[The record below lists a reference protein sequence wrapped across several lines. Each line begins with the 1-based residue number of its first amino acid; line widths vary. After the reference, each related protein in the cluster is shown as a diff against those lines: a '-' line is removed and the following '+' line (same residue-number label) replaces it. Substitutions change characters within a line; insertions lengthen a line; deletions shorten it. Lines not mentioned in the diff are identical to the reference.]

1 MNNGEAANAWYL
13 VGTASVVI
21 LLLPLVAT
29 PLTWVAVELLIQQAK
44 ASAEAATDT
53 ADTELQPREG
63 SSPPPRRNT
72 RVSYSFDC
80 MQSEHVTE
88 GNLPHFPTT
97 ASTMV
102 TIERMSPP
110 AKTNENNSK
119 AAGKNDVQGLHN
131 VSPLGKTDSVR
142 AIGRRSTDL
151 LTKDGQFLEVE
162 IYDMQPDRVD
172 HSKFQSM
179 NKAAC
184 AMMYAALMCF
194 SLSLMCCK
202 FPLHGM
208 KGRWRRPKL
217 KKGLHA
223 LRS

>member
-1 MNNGEAANAWYL
+1 MVCFIAAGIVSFMTVSIGETANAWYL
-13 VGTASVVI
+13 VGAASVAI
-21 LLLPLVAT
+21 LLLPFVAT
-29 PLTWVAVELLIQQAK
+29 PLTWVAVELLMQRAR

-63 SSPPPRRNT
+63 SSPPPRQNAS
-72 RVSYSFDC
+72 VSSSSDC
-80 MQSEHVTE
+80 AQSEHVTE
-88 GNLPHFPTT
+88 GELPNSPT
-97 ASTMV
+97 AESTIV

-119 AAGKNDVQGLHN
+119 TAGKNDGQGLHN
-131 VSPLGKTDSVR
+131 VSRLGKTDSVR
-142 AIGRRSTDL
+142 AIGRRSADVPTEE
-151 LTKDGQFLEVE
+151 GQFLEVE
-162 IYDMQPDRVD
+162 IYDVQHNRVD

-202 FPLHGM
+202 FPLHCM
-208 KGRWRRPKL
+208 KGR
-217 KKGLHA
+217 
-223 LRS
+223 

>member
-1 MNNGEAANAWYL
+1 MVCFLAAGILSFTTMSNGEAINAWYL
-13 VGTASVVI
+13 VGTASVAI
-21 LLLPLVAT
+21 LLLPFIAT

-44 ASAEAATDT
+44 ASAKVATDT

-63 SSPPPRRNT
+63 SSLPSRRT
-72 RVSYSFDC
+72 TSVSYSSDC
-80 MQSEHVTE
+80 TQSEHVTE
-88 GNLPHFPTT
+88 GDLPNSPTA

-102 TIERMSPP
+102 AIERMSLP
-110 AKTNENNSK
+110 AKTNENNSE
-119 AAGKNDVQGLHN
+119 AAGKNNVQGLHS
-131 VSPLGKTDSVR
+131 VSPLDKTDSVR
-142 AIGRRSTDL
+142 AIGRRSTDV

-162 IYDMQPDRVD
+162 IYEMQSDRVD

-202 FPLHGM
+202 FPLHCM
-208 KGRWRRPKL
+208 KGR
-217 KKGLHA
+217 
-223 LRS
+223 

>member
-1 MNNGEAANAWYL
+1 MSNGEATNAWYL
-13 VGTASVVI
+13 VGTASVAI
-21 LLLPLVAT
+21 LLLPFVAT

-44 ASAEAATDT
+44 ASSEAATDT

-72 RVSYSFDC
+72 SVSYSFDC
-80 MQSEHVTE
+80 TQSEHVTE
-88 GNLPHFPTT
+88 GDLPNSPT
-97 ASTMV
+97 AVSTMV

-110 AKTNENNSK
+110 AETNVYNSIV
-119 AAGKNDVQGLHN
+119 AGKNDVQG
-131 VSPLGKTDSVR
+131 SPLGKTNSVR
-142 AIGRRSTDL
+142 AIGRRSTDV

-162 IYDMQPDRVD
+162 IYDVQPNRVD

-194 SLSLMCCK
+194 SLSVMCCK
-202 FPLHGM
+202 LPTAVQE
-208 KGRWRRPKL
+208 R
-217 KKGLHA
+217 
-223 LRS
+223 

>member
-1 MNNGEAANAWYL
+1 MSNGEATNAWYL
-13 VGTASVVI
+13 VGTASVAI
-21 LLLPLVAT
+21 LLLPFVAT

-72 RVSYSFDC
+72 SVSYSFDC
-80 MQSEHVTE
+80 TQSEHVTE
-88 GNLPHFPTT
+88 GDLPNSPT
-97 ASTMV
+97 AVPTMV

-110 AKTNENNSK
+110 AETNVYNSIV
-119 AAGKNDVQGLHN
+119 AGKNDVQG
-131 VSPLGKTDSVR
+131 SPLGKTNLVR
-142 AIGRRSTDL
+142 AIGRRSTDV

-162 IYDMQPDRVD
+162 IYDVQPNRVD

-194 SLSLMCCK
+194 SLSVMCCK
-202 FPLHGM
+202 LPTAVQE
-208 KGRWRRPKL
+208 R
-217 KKGLHA
+217 
-223 LRS
+223 